1 MTSSASPLLKARD
14 LHISFG
20 GIRALRGVDLE
31 IGRGEIRCLA
41 GENGSGKS
49 TFTKIVSGVYSPDS
63 GEIEFDGE
71 PVTWHHPKD
80 AVAAGIQVIYQ
91 DLSLFEHLTVGENIA
106 INHMLQD
113 RTPFVNRRRMRRIAR
128 EQLERVGVE
137 LDLDAPVS
145 SLSMANRQIVAICRA
160 LSMDARLLF
169 MDEPTTALT
178 GREVGRLLNIVLELK
193 RRGLSIVF
201 ISHKLDEVFRVA
213 DSISVFRDGLKVG
226 DFTAAE
232 LDENALATHMTGR
245 EVRYE
250 RYHREQES
258 AEPVLT
264 VENLSRTGHFEDVSF
279 ALRPGDI
286 VGLTGL
292 LGSGRT
298 EIALSLFGLNKP
310 TGGAISIAGAP
321 VKITAPWDAM
331 KHGIALLPEDRQTQ
345 GLFGKQ
351 SIAVNASATMLDRIL
366 SKVRTLSRRKEVE
379 LADRVV
385 SEMHVNNKRIETAV
399 SNLSGGNQQK
409 VVIGKWLFRNP
420 RVFILDSPTVGI
432 DIGSKAEIY
441 EQIHRLARE
450 GMAVLFISDEA
461 EEIVANCN
469 RVLVMHEGHVVQTF
483 EEDDVAKDTFKDDL
497 IAVISDPEAEEA
509 SAQAVPVGAGA
520 GLPAAGITDAGIEA
534 QK

>member
-1 MTSSASPLLKARD
+1 MSTQEPLLVAKD

-31 IGRGEIRCLA
+31 IGRGEILCLA

-49 TFTKIVSGVYSPDS
+49 TFTKIVSGVYTPDS
-63 GEIEFDGE
+63 GTLVFNGE
-71 PVTWHHPKD
+71 EVAWHHPSD

-91 DLSLFEHLTVGENIA
+91 DLSLFEHLSVAENIA

-113 RTPFVNRRRMRRIAR
+113 RTPFVNRSRTRRIAQ
-128 EQLERVGVE
+128 EQIERVGVD

-178 GREVGRLLNIVLELK
+178 SREVGRLLNIVLELK

-201 ISHKLDEVFRVA
+201 ISHKLDEVFKVA

-226 DFTAAE
+226 DFKASE
-232 LDENALATHMTGR
+232 LNQRSLSKLMTGR
-245 EVRYE
+245 DVVYE
-250 RYHREQES
+250 RYHRTQTDD
-258 AEPVLT
+258 APVLS
-264 VENLSRTGHFEDVSF
+264 VRDLSRTGHYESVSF
-279 ALRPGDI
+279 DIRPGDI
-286 VGLTGL
+286 LGLTGL

-310 TGGAISIAGAP
+310 TGGTIEMRGEPVNIS
-321 VKITAPWDAM
+321 APWDAI

-345 GLFGKQ
+345 GLFGRR
-351 SIAVNASATMLDRIL
+351 SIAVNASSTMLGRIL
-366 SKVRTLSRRKEVE
+366 ARFGGLSKRKETD
-379 LADRVV
+379 LATRIVNA
-385 SEMHVNNKRIETAV
+385 MQVNNKDIRTVV
-399 SNLSGGNQQK
+399 SGLSGGNQQK
-409 VVIGKWLFRNP
+409 IVIGKWLFRDP
-420 RVFILDSPTVGI
+420 AVFILDSPTVGI

-450 GMAVLFISDEA
+450 GMAVIFISDEA
-461 EEIVANCN
+461 EEIAANCN
-469 RVLVMHEGHVVQTF
+469 RVLVMHDGRIIHSF
-483 EEDDVAKDTFKDDL
+483 EEEEVSAPQFREEL
-497 IAVISDPEAEEA
+497 IAIISDPDAELE
-509 SAQAVPVGAGA
+509 PAGA
-520 GLPAAGITDAGIEA
+520 EH
-534 QK
+534 KESHS